1 MHEEFRMDLYLPD
14 EFYAL
19 SETPNPRLR
28 KRAPAPETA
37 DTSWFGADAFAE
49 VSFDTGG
56 GDPRFSPDPLWQV
69 I

>member
-1 MHEEFRMDLYLPD
+1 MDIYLPD

-19 SETPNPRLR
+19 SETPNPRR
-28 KRAPAPETA
+28 TKIAAASDTA

-49 VSFDTGG
+49 VPFDAGS
-56 GDPRFSPDPLWQV
+56 GDPRFAPDPLWQV